1 MDKQNTPLSHL
12 PINKKAKITSI
23 QGGHGFQRKLCVMGI
38 REKQEIKIISR
49 QPFRGPLTIEV
60 CGSQMTLGRGMA
72 QNIMV
77 EVIQ

>member
-23 QGGHGFQRKLCVMGI
+23 QGGHEFQRKLCVMGI